1 MNFFVTVSG
10 GVFVVSLFL
19 GGPPK
24 FMPPWTAAFIFSI
37 AMLLRL
43 WREERA
49 KGKKVFETE
58 NKMNI
63 GKHQLVWNA
72 ADAPSGLYI
81 WKLKTGNNFT
91 DGKISVQH

>member
-1 MNFFVTVSG
+1 MHC
-10 GVFVVSLFL
+10 
-19 GGPPK
+19 
-24 FMPPWTAAFIFSI
+24 IFD
-37 AMLLRL
+37 LKEN
-43 WREERA
+43 EEVQWSVYA
-49 KGKKVFETE
+49 LNGKKVFETE

-72 ADAPSGLYI
+72 SDAPSGLYI